1 MKEPDM
7 ITCPHCGKET
17 SAGDLCRSCGKEI
30 ESAPGVKVQYKDFK
44 GSELLDIKMTSLSR
58 QGDEKQALRPA
69 EKNKETAG
77 NASLSEK
84 KRTDNKTVFFFW
96 ATVIIFL
103 SALAWYY
110 LLNFLMKY

>member
-1 MKEPDM
+1 MKEPEA

-17 SAGDLCRSCGKEI
+17 PAGDVCRRCGKEI
-30 ESAPGVKVQYKDFK
+30 ESAPGVEVHYKDFK
-44 GSELLDIKMTSLSR
+44 GSELLDIKMTSPAR

-69 EKNKETAG
+69 EKNKETVD

-84 KRTDNKTVFFFW
+84 KRADNKTVLFFW

-110 LLNFLMKY
+110 LLNFLMKF